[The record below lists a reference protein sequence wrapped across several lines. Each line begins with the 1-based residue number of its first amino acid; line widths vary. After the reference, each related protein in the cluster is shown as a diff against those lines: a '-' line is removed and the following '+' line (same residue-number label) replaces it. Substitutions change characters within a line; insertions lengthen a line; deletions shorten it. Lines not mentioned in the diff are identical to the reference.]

1 MSNPIKGKS
10 LLHLC
15 AERDDMEGVKMLLDF
30 GADPKVKDKNEKEPC
45 QLPKDMAITEL
56 LGGNP
61 LAVTVRRKAEAEM
74 ELRALKIQQLEE
86 ERKRSSGQKTGLIRI
101 NPKKFPKGVPA
112 NLGGH
117 PGGGHPQPRPAL
129 PRPPQQHSWVAP
141 GVSNPPPPPV
151 HSYNVHYYPQQ
162 RAQVVTHHP
171 TAPPVIQRKISRD
184 SNSRKSSK
192 ESSSNN
198 SETENKTNENLILPQ
213 DRKISLENRSSEDSD
228 SDSDSER

>member
-1 MSNPIKGKS
+1 
-10 LLHLC
+10 
-15 AERDDMEGVKMLLDF
+15 MEGVKMLLDF

-117 PGGGHPQPRPAL
+117 PGGGHHPQPRPAMT
-129 PRPPQQHSWVAP
+129 RPPQQHSWVAP
-141 GVSNPPPPPV
+141 SVSNPPPPPV
-151 HSYNVHYYPQQ
+151 HSYNVHYYPPQ

-171 TAPPVIQRKISRD
+171 TAPPVVQRKISRD

-198 SETENKTNENLILPQ
+198 SEPENKTNENLILPQ
-213 DRKISLENRSSEDSD
+213 DRKISLESRSSEDSD